1 MQEIFESK
9 SNNFLHYP
17 FDLSILHRMEKGRKK
32 SNLILNC
39 LYNYILY
46 FDTLM
51 YKILHVHCDAIGS
64 DAIGSDFK

>member
-1 MQEIFESK
+1 MYKYYKRVQEIFESK

-39 LYNYILY
+39 LYNYIIY
-46 FDTLM
+46 FDIL
-51 YKILHVHCDAIGS
+51 ILHVHCDAIGS
-64 DAIGSDFK
+64 DFK